1 MYTLVLAL
9 HSWVRWIALVAG
21 FGATLAALR
30 DAGTGSSNGRTETWG
45 LALVTSLDIQM
56 LLGLS
61 LYLVL
66 SPNMQAIREHFD
78 EAMHARSLRFWAV
91 EHITLM
97 FVAVVLAHVGRVLA
111 RKAATP
117 EGRRTRL
124 LVCYGAATIAML
136 AGIPWP
142 GLSYGRPLF
151 RL

>member
-1 MYTLVLAL
+1 MYSLVLVL
-9 HSWVRWIALVAG
+9 HSWVRWIALIAG
-21 FGATLAALR
+21 VGATLAALR
-30 DAGTGSSNGRTETWG
+30 DSGTGNGNGRAETWG

-56 LLGLS
+56 LLGLL

-66 SPNMQAIREHFD
+66 SPNMQAIREHFG
-78 EAMHARSLRFWAV
+78 EAMQARSLRFWAV
-91 EHITLM
+91 EHITMM

-111 RKAATP
+111 RRAATP
-117 EGRRTRL
+117 QARRTRL

-142 GLSYGRPLF
+142 GLPYGRPLF